1 MNVIRGIAY
10 PLTKH
15 PQGFFHNAASDLAQ
29 IKSAMATIILTEPG
43 ERIFEPYFGVEF
55 RTINLN
61 QPAEMV
67 SNEARMRIAV
77 ALKKWE
83 KRVQVDE
90 VQIEITKTEDDI
102 LVLKI
107 QLFFIDPN
115 DIKNIQDLLIYKSL
129 GPANGK
135 AMPF

>member
-1 MNVIRGIAY
+1 
-10 PLTKH
+10 
-15 PQGFFHNAASDLAQ
+15 
-29 IKSAMATIILTEPG
+29 MATIILTEPG
-43 ERIFEPYFGVEF
+43 ERIFEPFFGVDF

-61 QPAEMV
+61 QPAQMV

-107 QLFFIDPN
+107 QVFFIDPN

-129 GPANGK
+129 GPAKGK
-135 AMPF
+135 TMPF